1 MKREFDEMME
11 HVKQLHI
18 ELMQM
23 PPVTRDALGDC
34 QYPGVYLFSEGENH
48 LYAGRGRN
56 VRKRISQH
64 THRSAEDAPFAFRL
78 AREATNRKAAYRPEG
93 GRKELLIDPAFCE
106 ALLAQKERVARM
118 TIRYVRADDP
128 VTQALLEI
136 YTATVLDAR
145 YNEFQT
151 T

>member
-1 MKREFDEMME
+1 MMA
-11 HVKQLHI
+11 HVKQLHA

-23 PPVTRDALGDC
+23 QPVTRDALGDC

-48 LYAGRGRN
+48 LYAGRGKD
-56 VRKRISQH
+56 VRERILQH
-64 THRSAEDAPFAFRL
+64 SRPSVKDAPFAFRL
-78 AREATNRKAAYRPEG
+78 TREHTKRKATYRPEG
-93 GRKELLIDPAFCE
+93 GCKELLNDPVFYE
-106 ALLAQKERVARM
+106 VLLAQKQRIARM

-136 YTATVLDAR
+136 YTATVLGAR

>member
-1 MKREFDEMME
+1 MKRDFDQMMD
-11 HVKQLHI
+11 HVKQLHA
-18 ELMQM
+18 ELIQMQ
-23 PPVTRDALGDC
+23 PVTRDALGDC

-48 LYAGRGRN
+48 LYAGRGKD
-56 VRKRISQH
+56 VRERILQH
-64 THRSAEDAPFAFRL
+64 SRPSVKAAPFAFRL
-78 AREATNRKAAYRPEG
+78 TREATNRKATYRPEG
-93 GRKELLIDPAFCE
+93 GCKELLNDPAFYE
-106 ALLAQKERVARM
+106 VLLAQKQRIARM

-136 YTATVLDAR
+136 YTATVLGAR